1 MNIYETVCLLKNRYG
16 WYLHEQAEKK
26 IWFKGHLISHSVDT
40 LFNFNFEQDAA
51 LLHGH
56 FSLIY
61 KDSEKTILITDKIRS
76 IPLSFSV
83 VNYTFYIAEEGHE
96 LLAKNNEIFQN
107 DLGVACFEMCGY
119 TIGGHSLY
127 RNISVLRAGE
137 ILTIKNQTH
146 SVSKYYSY
154 TPWNSSN
161 KTYVEFQD
169 LLEQVTLKI
178 FKNLILSIEGR
189 QIVVPISGGVDSRL
203 VLSSLKKLGY
213 TNVVCFSYGKKNNFE
228 AKIGRA
234 VAEKIGFPWH
244 FVSLSRSSIK
254 KHIQSKVYQ
263 RYLKFSDNFSSLPF
277 FQDNFAIHHLKKK
290 KIIESDAV
298 FVNGNTG
305 DFISGGH
312 QWSVGSNIDGDI
324 NLKTTL
330 IKSFIAKH
338 CSLWPE
344 LLIPK
349 RFQLIEN
356 LLESELDEINQP
368 VTTLVASGLFE
379 RLEFENR
386 QSKFVISGQRNY
398 EFYGHEWRLPLWD
411 DLYLEFWQ
419 KVPIEFKK
427 EQKLYKETWLSLNWG
442 QVWHDITLNQINIT
456 PRWVIPI
463 RLIFKLLLAVFGRKA
478 WQKFDR
484 RFFSY
489 FTEPLGLFGQWSYFD
504 IAFNRRDA
512 RNIVA
517 WRASKYLHDNC
528 IKTNN
533 LNLDSKIK

>member
-16 WYLHEQAEKK
+16 WYLHEQPGKR
-26 IWFKGHLISHSVDT
+26 IWFKGHLISHSIDI
-40 LFNFNFEQDAA
+40 LFDFNFEQDAA

-61 KDSEKTILITDKIRS
+61 EDSEKTILITDKVGS

-83 VNYTFYIAEEGHE
+83 VNHTFYIAEEGHE
-96 LLAKNNEIFQN
+96 LLAKNNESFQN
-107 DLGVACFEMCGY
+107 VLGVTCFEMCGY

-137 ILTIKNQTH
+137 ILTIKNQKQ

-154 TPWNSSN
+154 TPWNTSN
-161 KTYVEFQD
+161 KTYEEFQG

-178 FKNLILSIEGR
+178 FNNLILSIEGR
-189 QIVVPISGGVDSRL
+189 QVVVPISGGVDSRL

-213 TNVVCFSYGKKNNFE
+213 ANVVCFSYGKKNNFE

-234 VAEKIGFPWH
+234 VAEKMGFPWY
-244 FVSLSRSSIK
+244 FVPLSRSSIK
-254 KHIQSKVYQ
+254 NHIQSKVYQ
-263 RYLKFSDNFSSLPF
+263 RYLQFSDNFSSLPF
-277 FQDNFAIHHLKKK
+277 FQDNFAIQHLKNK
-290 KIIESDAV
+290 KIIDSNAV
-298 FVNGNTG
+298 FVNGNSG

-312 QWSVGSNIDGDI
+312 QWSVARNIDEDI
-324 NLKTTL
+324 SLKTSL
-330 IKSFIAKH
+330 IKAFIVKH
-338 CSLWPE
+338 CSLWPD
-344 LLIPK
+344 LLTPK
-349 RFQLIEN
+349 RCQRIEN
-356 LLESELDEINQP
+356 LLESEIDEINQP
-368 VTTLVASGLFE
+368 VTTLAASGIFE

-419 KVPIEFKK
+419 KVPIEFKN

-442 QVWHDITLNQINIT
+442 EVWHDIPINQKNIT

-463 RLIFKLLLAVFGRKA
+463 RLMFKLLLAVFGRKA

-489 FTEPLGLFGQWSYFD
+489 FTESLGLFGQWSYFD

-517 WRASKYLHDNC
+517 WRVSKYLQDNR
-528 IKTNN
+528 IKINN
-533 LNLDSKIK
+533 LNADSKTK